1 MPSASAEQQQHAA
14 ALRDQLHRHNR
25 LYYQDADPEITDSE
39 YDALLREL
47 ADLEEAHPDLL
58 TPDSPTQRVGGEPID
73 GFTTIEHVAPMLS
86 IDNTYSRDELA
97 AWHTRTAKT
106 LDGEQPALV
115 LEPKVDGV
123 ALSLRY
129 ERGFLVRALTRGD
142 GTKGDDIT
150 HNIRTVRAIPLRLDG
165 NPPEFLEVR
174 GEVFLPND
182 TFVKLNDRREADGL
196 ERFANPRNAT
206 AGTLKQKDPAKV
218 LPGLRFF
225 AHGRGEAPEDFA
237 DTHDAYLN
245 RLQSLGLPT
254 NPHTRVVDNFDEA
267 WSFIESFEAT
277 RRTLGYATDGVVIKL
292 DRYALHDQLG
302 ATSKA
307 PRWCIAYKYAAE
319 RAETVLKAVEWQVG
333 KTGKLTPRARMTP
346 VFLAGTTVR
355 HASLHN
361 FGEVL
366 RKDLRLGDTVVV
378 EKAGEIIPQVV
389 AAIPEKRPKHAPAPE
404 APDRCPICGTPV
416 QIEYDSR
423 RIQELEVHERNVERE
438 KARAVKEGR
447 DPEPIEPPPPLG
459 PLDETARYCP
469 NPHCPAQLRERL
481 AHFVGRSQ
489 MDIDALGEKT
499 IKQLADAGLLN
510 RLGDIFRL
518 HEHRDT
524 LLTLERM
531 AEKKVENLL
540 AGVESA
546 KARGLA
552 RVLAG
557 LTVRHV
563 GATAARTFARAFG
576 SADALQQASLE
587 DLEALDDVGPVTA
600 KSLHDFLQS
609 NTGRATLA
617 ELRDA
622 GVDLTEPQSPPAAA
636 GGTAREDSPFA
647 NITVVLTGTLERF
660 TRPDLKARLEALG
673 AKVTGSVS
681 KNTDLVIAGESA
693 GSKLTKAESLGVEV
707 WDETKLLAHLPTF

>member
-1 MPSASAEQQQHAA
+1 MPAPPEASSRAA
-14 ALRDQLHRHNR
+14 DLRDQLHRHNR
-25 LYYQDADPEITDSE
+25 LYYQDAAPEITDPE

-47 ADLEEAHPDLL
+47 ADLEEAHPELL

-86 IDNTYSRDELA
+86 IDNTYNREELE
-97 AWHTRTAKT
+97 AWHTRTAKA
-106 LDGEQPALV
+106 LDEQTPALV
-115 LEPKVDGV
+115 LEPKIDGV

-129 ERGFLVRALTRGD
+129 EDGVLVRALTRGD
-142 GTKGDDIT
+142 GNKGDDIT

-165 NPPEFLEVR
+165 DPPEFLEVR

-182 TFVKLNDRREADGL
+182 TFLKLNDRREADGL

-225 AHGRGEAPEDFA
+225 AHGRGQAPDDFA
-237 DTHDAYLN
+237 DNHDTYLN
-245 RLQSLGLPT
+245 NLQTLGLPT
-254 NPHTRVVDNFDEA
+254 NPHSRVVDTFDDA
-267 WSFIESFEAT
+267 WSFIASFEAT
-277 RRTLGYATDGVVIKL
+277 RRTLDYATDGVVIKL
-292 DRYALHDQLG
+292 NRYALQDQLG

-319 RAETVLKAVEWQVG
+319 RAETVLEAIEWQVG

-346 VFLAGTTVR
+346 VFLAGTTVQ

-378 EKAGEIIPQVV
+378 EKAGEIIPQVIE
-389 AAIPEKRPKHAPAPE
+389 AIIEKRPKNAPAPE

-423 RIQELEVHERNVERE
+423 RIQELEVHQRNVERE
-438 KARAVKEGR
+438 KAKAEKQGR
-447 DPEPIEPPPPLG
+447 DPEPIPEPKPLG

-481 AHFVGRSQ
+481 THFVGRGQ

-499 IKQLADAGLLN
+499 IHQLADAGLLT

-518 HEHRDT
+518 HEHRDG
-524 LLTLERM
+524 LLALERM

-540 AGVESA
+540 AGVEDS
-546 KARGLA
+546 KSRGLA

-563 GATAARTFARAFG
+563 GSTAARTFAQAFG

-587 DLEALDDVGPVTA
+587 DLEALDDIGPVTA

-609 NTGRATLA
+609 DTGRDTLD
-617 ELRDA
+617 ELRNA
-622 GVDLTEPQSPPAAA
+622 GVDLTGPRATP
-636 GGTAREDSPFA
+636 TAQAEANDSPFGGKT
-647 NITVVLTGTLERF
+647 IVLTGTLEAF

-681 KNTDLVIAGESA
+681 KNTDVVIAGESA
-693 GSKLTKAESLGVEV
+693 GSKLTKARSLGVEV
-707 WDETKLLAHLPTF
+707 WDETKLLEYLPTS